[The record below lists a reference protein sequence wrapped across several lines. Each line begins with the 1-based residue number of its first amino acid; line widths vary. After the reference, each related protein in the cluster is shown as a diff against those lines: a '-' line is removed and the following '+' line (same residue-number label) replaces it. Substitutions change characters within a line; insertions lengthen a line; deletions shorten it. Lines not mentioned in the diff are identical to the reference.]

1 METEGE
7 LTKRDDAP
15 FTPLSELM
23 RGDLRDIADND
34 EIVRTTPNYADYPDV
49 FNIEKRAIARTMFM
63 DGKVKAS
70 DIASEIGV
78 PERTV
83 MLWASRGGWL
93 KAREEEAAFR
103 KREEKLRIAELRE
116 RNRTRIVRE
125 NIDTAKS
132 LRERANEMMDG
143 AKTPGQL
150 KMVAEAIN
158 LSSSIELRV
167 AGLSETGKV
176 DGDEEDGAKA
186 GGKSP
191 LVVVYQGNPAGLPP
205 IRKAEVID
213 AEGE

>member
-1 METEGE
+1 METESG

-15 FTPLSELM
+15 FIPLSELM
-23 RGDLRDIADND
+23 KGDLRDLADND
-34 EIVRTTPNYADYPDV
+34 EIARTTPNPADYPDV
-49 FNIEKRAIARTMFM
+49 FNVEKRAVARTMFM
-63 DGKVKAS
+63 DGRAKAS
-70 DIASEIGV
+70 DIASKIDV

-125 NIDTAKS
+125 NIDTARS

-143 AKTPGQL
+143 AETPGQL

-176 DGDEEDGAKA
+176 DGDEEDGEKA